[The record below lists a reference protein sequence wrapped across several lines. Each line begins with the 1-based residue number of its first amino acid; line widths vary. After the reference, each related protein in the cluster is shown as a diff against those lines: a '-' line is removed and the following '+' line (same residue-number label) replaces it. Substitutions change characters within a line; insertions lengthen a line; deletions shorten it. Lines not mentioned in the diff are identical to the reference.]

1 MAESKP
7 KPYSRKR
14 AKTKVVKGDAQKK
27 EGISVPVEKKE
38 APKKAPEP
46 EMKTKGGK
54 EWQVVQNGMMYAI
67 QFKTGGQI
75 PEQLSGSYTK
85 KDIAWSAI
93 RAYENSRGS

>member
-46 EMKTKGGK
+46 EIKTKGGK
-54 EWQVVQNGMMYAI
+54 EWQVVTDGAMYVI

-75 PEQLSGSYTK
+75 PDSLAGRYTK
-85 KDIAWSAI
+85 KQFAYDAI
-93 RAYENSRGS
+93 RAYENSRG